1 MKELTGRNEK
11 FFINWEERRKKKW
24 QYVLLHGCVYWGF
37 SVAITTFI
45 IHSNFKPEEMKL
57 SDLIARILIFGIGGM
72 IVGLS
77 IYNQRDKVYLNR
89 DKAEILEG
97 IKMLKEG
104 KVWKYENLKIKK
116 ENDETINVRYELFC
130 SDKSNVITE
139 QLNNCYDKIIG
150 DFQKISENIEFKEF
164 SKNYNVKIQI
174 FEVLDNQT
182 PLLEKEV

>member
-116 ENDETINVRYELFC
+116 YSF
-130 SDKSNVITE
+130 
-139 QLNNCYDKIIG
+139 
-150 DFQKISENIEFKEF
+150 
-164 SKNYNVKIQI
+164 
-174 FEVLDNQT
+174 
-182 PLLEKEV
+182 